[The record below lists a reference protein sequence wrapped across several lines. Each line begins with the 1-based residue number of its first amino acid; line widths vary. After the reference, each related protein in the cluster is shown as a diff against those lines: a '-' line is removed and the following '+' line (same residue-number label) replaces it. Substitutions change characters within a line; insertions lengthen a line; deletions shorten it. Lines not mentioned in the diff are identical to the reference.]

1 MSTERSTMRYAE
13 SSADHESSPM
23 NKILAICLVVVL
35 AGCAAKEPPFD
46 AVAKFREAEEK
57 MRLYRYEDARKA
69 YQAIQ
74 ENAPDRSYDAD
85 IMLRIAD
92 TYYGEEKYAEAQV
105 EYQAFLNFHPVHR
118 DAPYAQFQ
126 VGMCSFQEITT
137 IDRDPNL
144 TRTALKE
151 FTKLLEKYPKSPYET
166 EARKKIAACREHLAA
181 YELYVGKFYH
191 KKGSYAAAIGRL
203 EKLLKD
209 YPGTAAEPDALYYA
223 GLSYME
229 RGDRDLARKTFE
241 TFIERFPDRA
251 GQVKSLLAKVKSP
264 S

>member
-1 MSTERSTMRYAE
+1 MKKAVFLLLFT
-13 SSADHESSPM
+13 
-23 NKILAICLVVVL
+23 IL

-57 MRLYRYEDARKA
+57 MQGFKYEEARKA
-69 YQAIQ
+69 YQEIQ

-118 DAPYAQFQ
+118 DAPYAQYQ
-126 VGMCSFQEITT
+126 IGMCSFQEIST
-137 IDRDPNL
+137 IDRDPGV

-151 FTKLLEKYPKSPYET
+151 FQKLIEKYPKSPYEG
-166 EARKKIAACREHLAA
+166 EARKKIASTREHLAA

-191 KKGSYAAAIGRL
+191 KKGSYQAAIGRL
-203 EKLLKD
+203 EKLIRD
-209 YPGTAAEPDALYYA
+209 YPGTAVEPDARYYT

-229 RGDRDLARKTFE
+229 KGDGPRAIEAFEDLVS
-241 TFIERFPDRA
+241 RFPGRTD
-251 GQVKSLLAKVKSP
+251 QVAPLLAELKSP

>member
-1 MSTERSTMRYAE
+1 MKKTLLIVLFT
-13 SSADHESSPM
+13 
-23 NKILAICLVVVL
+23 LL

-46 AVAKFREAEEK
+46 AVAKFKEAEEK
-57 MRLYRYEDARKA
+57 MQGFKYEEARKA
-69 YQAIQ
+69 YQSIQ

-118 DAPYAQFQ
+118 DASYAQYQ

-151 FTKLLEKYPKSPYET
+151 FSRLLEKYPKSPYEA
-166 EARKKIAACREHLAA
+166 EAQKKIETCRQHLAQ

-203 EKLLKD
+203 EKLLTD
-209 YPGTAAEPDALYYA
+209 YPGTDAEPDALYYV
-223 GLSYME
+223 GLSYLE
-229 RGDRDLARKTFE
+229 RGDREQARKAFE
-241 TFIERFPDRA
+241 TLRERFPDRA
-251 GQVKSLLAKVKSP
+251 GKVESLLTKVKSP